1 MTKEFN
7 TFEYSPTL
15 QKVSN
20 LAARSLVPIKKD
32 YHHLIDRLQ
41 VALPALR
48 IDRLYLPEI
57 IDDGEYRDEFGFVV
71 LSDGSVGPFYVS
83 LQPVLEILWR
93 RHGREVQVGLDPFDA
108 ARGIGATD
116 FAEAALALGAFNALS
131 RSLMRRAGFEPPD
144 RPASKEASA
153 DRATGPVGMVG
164 YFCPVIDRLVA
175 QGEEVLLLEQV
186 PERVP
191 IREHVR
197 VTADLAD
204 LAGCNRILCTASVL
218 INDSLDQLLAA
229 SAGVQGFEII
239 GPSGS
244 GLPDALFKRGITGVG
259 GIVFDDAKRLFD
271 ALDRRENWGSAGR
284 KYQLG
289 PGDYPGI
296 EVLIAQ
302 AV

>member
-1 MTKEFN
+1 
-7 TFEYSPTL
+7 
-15 QKVSN
+15 
-20 LAARSLVPIKKD
+20 
-32 YHHLIDRLQ
+32 
-41 VALPALR
+41 
-48 IDRLYLPEI
+48 
-57 IDDGEYRDEFGFVV
+57 
-71 LSDGSVGPFYVS
+71 
-83 LQPVLEILWR
+83 
-93 RHGREVQVGLDPFDA
+93 
-108 ARGIGATD
+108 
-116 FAEAALALGAFNALS
+116 
-131 RSLMRRAGFEPPD
+131 
-144 RPASKEASA
+144 
-153 DRATGPVGMVG
+153 MVG
-164 YFCPVIDRLVA
+164 YFCPVIDRLVE

-191 IREHVR
+191 IRDHVA
-197 VTADLAD
+197 VTGDPAD
-204 LAGCNRILCTASVL
+204 LAGCSRILCTASVL

-302 AV
+302 SV